1 MTAAPVI
8 GGSPIRGRTG
18 SPSPHASQR
27 RPGDHLV
34 SAAAARVRRLP
45 SRGKLA
51 RRRFML
57 GAMKLVL
64 PTTALGL
71 LTTLVLWPE
80 IDRTGEQE
88 RLAFRRMAGAINGAT
103 LTDARYRSV
112 DERGRPYTVTAT
124 KATQVDQQRI
134 NLVTPKGDI
143 TLQNGTWL
151 LVESK
156 QGVFMQGVNQLDLS
170 KDVVLYRDDGTT
182 MRTQS
187 TAVDLKAGVAVGNEY
202 VRAEGPFGTLDA
214 QGGFT
219 LTDKGAVVVFAGPA
233 RLVTNAHEQ

>member
-1 MTAAPVI
+1 
-8 GGSPIRGRTG
+8 
-18 SPSPHASQR
+18 
-27 RPGDHLV
+27 
-34 SAAAARVRRLP
+34 
-45 SRGKLA
+45 
-51 RRRFML
+51 ML

>member
-1 MTAAPVI
+1 MSIAPVTATH
-8 GGSPIRGRTG
+8 SV
-18 SPSPHASQR
+18 HR

-45 SRGKLA
+45 SRAKLA

-57 GAMKLVL
+57 AAMKLVL
-64 PTTALGL
+64 PSVALGL
-71 LTTLVLWPE
+71 LATLVLWPE
-80 IDRTGEQE
+80 IDRTGEEQ
-88 RLAFRRMAGAINGAT
+88 RFAFRRMAGAINGAT

-112 DERGRPYTVTAT
+112 DERGRPYTVTAA

-143 TLQNGTWL
+143 TQENGTWL
-151 LVESK
+151 YLESK

-182 MRTQS
+182 MRTDS
-187 TAVDLKAGVAVGNEY
+187 ASVDLKAGVALGSER

-214 QGGFT
+214 QGGFS
-219 LTDKGAVVVFAGPA
+219 LTDKGAVIVFSGPA
-233 RLVTNAHEQ
+233 RVVMNAHEQ